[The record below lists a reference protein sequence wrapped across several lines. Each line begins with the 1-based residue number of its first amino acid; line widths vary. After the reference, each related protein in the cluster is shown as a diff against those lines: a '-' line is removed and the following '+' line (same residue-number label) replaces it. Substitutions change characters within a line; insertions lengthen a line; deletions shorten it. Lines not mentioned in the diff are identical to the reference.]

1 MREKEQ
7 ATADEDTTLVL
18 LCKKGDVDAFEALV
32 VKHQKMMI
40 NIAYRM
46 LGNYEEACEIVQDAF
61 VSAYKS
67 IGKFRERA
75 KFSTWLYTIVLNHS
89 RNRLKQLKTQH
100 SREEFSLDDPVPP
113 DTGRGKRQLAAN
125 ESSAL
130 ERLETHD
137 LRRTVQGCIDSLFT
151 EFKEVLILK
160 DIQSFSYGEIS
171 DILHIPEGTVKS
183 RLFRARDAVKNCLKN
198 LMGDL

>member
-1 MREKEQ
+1 MREPEQ
-7 ATADEDTTLVL
+7 VTADEDAALVL
-18 LCKKGDVDAFEALV
+18 LCKKGDVDAFESLV

-61 VSAYKS
+61 VAAYKS
-67 IGKFRERA
+67 IRNFRERA
-75 KFSTWLYTIVLNHS
+75 KFSTWLYTIVMNHS
-89 RNRLKQLKTQH
+89 RNRLKQLKTQR
-100 SREEFSLDDPVPP
+100 SREEFSLDDPVAP
-113 DTGRGKRQLAAN
+113 DTGRGKRELAAN
-125 ESSAL
+125 ESSVL

-137 LRRTVQGCIDSLFT
+137 LRQTVQRCIDSLFT
-151 EFKEVLILK
+151 EFKEVLILR

-183 RLFRARDAVKNCLKN
+183 RLFRARDAVKDCLKN
-198 LMGDL
+198 VMGDL

>member
-1 MREKEQ
+1 MREQEQ
-7 ATADEDTTLVL
+7 ATADEDATLVS

-67 IGKFRERA
+67 IGNFRERA

-89 RNRLKQLKTQH
+89 RNRLKQLKTQQ
-100 SREEFSLDDPVPP
+100 SREEFSLDDPVAP
-113 DTGRGKRQLAAN
+113 DTGKEKRGLATN
-125 ESSAL
+125 ESSVL

-137 LRRTVQGCIDSLFT
+137 LRQKIQGCIDSLFT
-151 EFKEVLILK
+151 EFKEVLILR

-183 RLFRARDAVKNCLKN
+183 RLFRARDAVKDCLKN
-198 LMGDL
+198 VRGDL